1 MTVPSPP
8 VQWSA
13 IRCPPARANRDRRG
27 RVAGHGRCGRGERRW
42 TQMGRD
48 RLRIGLAS
56 PRVAA
61 TREAGLATVE
71 RFLAEAASQGVAIV
85 CFPETYLPGYRGLD
99 FNTPPRDQD
108 AQERTLRAVCD
119 VARKHR
125 VAVIM
130 PMEWESPT

>member
-1 MTVPSPP
+1 MQMPFT
-8 VQWSA
+8 
-13 IRCPPARANRDRRG
+13 PASTTKSIA
-27 RVAGHGRCGRGERRW
+27 RRW
-42 TQMGRD
+42 LSRS
-48 RLRIGLAS
+48 RS
-56 PRVAA
+56 PR
-61 TREAGLATVE
+61 
-71 RFLAEAASQGVAIV
+71 ASQGVAIV

-130 PMEWESPT
+130 PMEWESPTGLLNTAFVINADGTIQGSQTKN